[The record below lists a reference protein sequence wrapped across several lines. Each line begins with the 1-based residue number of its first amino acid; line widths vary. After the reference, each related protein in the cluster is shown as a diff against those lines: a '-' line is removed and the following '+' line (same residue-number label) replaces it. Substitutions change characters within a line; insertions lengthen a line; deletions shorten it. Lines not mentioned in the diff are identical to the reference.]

1 MSEEEKQR
9 VAHEALAEIAES
21 GEFMEGE
28 HVKSKTVRK
37 DEV

>member
-9 VAHEALAEIAES
+9 VAHDALAEIAES
-21 GEFMEGE
+21 SKFVGSEQ
-28 HVKSKTVRK
+28 VKSKTVQK

>member
-9 VAHEALAEIAES
+9 VAHEALTKIAES
-21 GEFMEGE
+21 GEFEGGE
-28 HVKSKTVRK
+28 QVKLETVRK